1 MMGLVR
7 GILAAATFAA
17 FIALVVRVWNRK
29 FQREF
34 DAVARLAL
42 DEDEPRDDRQEPRR

>member
-7 GILAAATFAA
+7 GLLAAATFAA

-29 FQREF
+29 FLHEF

-42 DEDEPRDDRQEPRR
+42 DEDEPRADGKEPRK